1 MGVYAV
7 DKLMQEARRLAAEY
21 RRATGQPLGIS
32 GEIAEY
38 DAARLLGLEIIK
50 DPSLGYDA
58 VGHGAHEG
66 RRIQI
71 KGRVIFDERKQ
82 AHRLGQLNLDRE
94 WDSVILV
101 LMDEDYQPVEI
112 HEAQRQDIEVA
123 LAEPASSKR
132 NKRGAMSVAKFKIIG
147 RMIWNNVEGEVPDDI
162 WDNQAQT

>member
-1 MGVYAV
+1 
-7 DKLMQEARRLAAEY
+7 MQEARRLAAEY

-71 KGRVIFDERKQ
+71 KGRVIFDERKR
-82 AHRLGQLNLDRE
+82 AHRMGQLNLD
-94 WDSVILV
+94 
-101 LMDEDYQPVEI
+101 P
-112 HEAQRQDIEVA
+112 
-123 LAEPASSKR
+123 
-132 NKRGAMSVAKFKIIG
+132 
-147 RMIWNNVEGEVPDDI
+147 EGERRV
-162 WDNQAQT
+162 QTAVDCG

>member
-101 LMDEDYQPVEI
+101 LMDEWRSMKHSVRTSRWRWPSRPHQNVTSAAPC
-112 HEAQRQDIEVA
+112 RS
-123 LAEPASSKR
+123 PNSRSS
-132 NKRGAMSVAKFKIIG
+132 AA
-147 RMIWNNVEGEVPDDI
+147 
-162 WDNQAQT
+162 